1 MEPLMTRIPL
11 MLIAA
16 AVLLMPSCAHK
27 KSFAGEPAD
36 PNGEFKTA
44 KKMAVDPLPGMLRTT
59 VLHYAFDDASLTS
72 ASQTQLARIAEVLRV
87 QPWSQIQIAGHCDDR
102 GTEEYNLVLG
112 QRRADVARNYLV
124 ALGAQGEQVNTV
136 SYGDL
141 IPTVMGSDEE
151 AWAWNR
157 RSEFAPA
164 PLELFGYVAPME
176 LP

>member
-1 MEPLMTRIPL
+1 MTRIPL
-11 MLIAA
+11 MLIAG
-16 AVLLMPSCAHK
+16 AVLLMPGCAHK

-36 PNGEFKTA
+36 PSGDFRASQKA
-44 KKMAVDPLPGMLRTT
+44 AVDPLPGLLRTT
-59 VLHYAFDDASLTS
+59 VLHYAFDDATLTS

-87 QPWSQIQIAGHCDDR
+87 QPWSTIQIAGHCDER

-112 QRRADVARNYLV
+112 QRRADGARSYLV
-124 ALGAQGEQVNTV
+124 ALGASPDQVQTV
-136 SYGDL
+136 SFGDL
-141 IPTVMGSDEE
+141 IPTVMGNDEE

-164 PLELFGYVAPME
+164 PLELFGYVSPVE

>member
-1 MEPLMTRIPL
+1 MINRIPL

-16 AVLLMPSCAHK
+16 AVMLMPACAHK

-36 PNGEFKTA
+36 PSGDFKSAGKAT
-44 KKMAVDPLPGMLRTT
+44 VDPLPGLLKNT

-87 QPWSQIQIAGHCDDR
+87 QPWSQIQVAGHCDER

-112 QRRADVARNYLV
+112 QRRADVARSYLV
-124 ALGAQGEQVNTV
+124 ALGAQTEQVNTV

-141 IPTVMGSDEE
+141 IPTVMGNDEE

-157 RSEFAPA
+157 RSEFSAN
-164 PLELFGYVAPME
+164 PLELFGYIPSSVEMP
-176 LP
+176 